1 MHLPKVTVTA
11 EQTMEDYNNDHN
23 DNIVVESD
31 TVIHLINNIEVD
43 EVREGS
49 NTIIYTRQS
58 GTISIG
64 LMQ

>member
-11 EQTMEDYNNDHN
+11 EQTMDNYNSNHN
-23 DNIVVESD
+23 DDMIVESD
-31 TVIHLINNIEVD
+31 TVIHSINDIEVD
-43 EVREGS
+43 KVEESS